1 MKLLVKITKLGK
13 TVVSKFEFGQC
24 DFKAHVLI
32 YQAKKIFFFPIS
44 RFVREVALPLKIDI
58 SSSFPW
64 DTFHFSDQQTVS
76 YAQALFS

>member
-32 YQAKKIFFFPIS
+32 Y
-44 RFVREVALPLKIDI
+44 
-58 SSSFPW
+58 
-64 DTFHFSDQQTVS
+64 
-76 YAQALFS
+76 